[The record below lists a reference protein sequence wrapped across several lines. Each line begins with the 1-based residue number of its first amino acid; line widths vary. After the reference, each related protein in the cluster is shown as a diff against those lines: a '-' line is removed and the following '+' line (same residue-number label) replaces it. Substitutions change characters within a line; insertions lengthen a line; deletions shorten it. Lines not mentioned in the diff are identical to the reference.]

1 MISTEVIDP
10 SRNGTCIRWP
20 TRCTLSTSTVIGFR
34 VCVCLGAAMGGGIT
48 MRMGNDG
55 NKNLDGYD
63 ADRFFRP
70 CTDFVYRFFCR
81 HGKYLWKCPV
91 PVTKFEAI
99 LSGLFFLVGSK
110 SHVSGESSLR
120 NVNSRPI
127 DKDIYI
133 FIFINMCECIVV

>member
-1 MISTEVIDP
+1 
-10 SRNGTCIRWP
+10 
-20 TRCTLSTSTVIGFR
+20 
-34 VCVCLGAAMGGGIT
+34 

-99 LSGLFFLVGSK
+99 LRGLFFLVGSK
-110 SHVSGESSLR
+110 SHVSGESSLH

-133 FIFINMCECIVV
+133 YVCANTLLYRKARCLCSK